1 MIDIYVKNVDGVWF
15 GVAYEKENIHATT
28 FTFSEKDA
36 VESLKGSVPFKTELQ
51 RCEKPSAF
59 AERMIAL
66 IKDVYDGKGTA
77 SKLSLSM
84 KHLSN
89 LNRKVLDVTAMIPV
103 GYVSSYGMIAKVAG
117 TAPRAVGRMMA
128 RNPFAPIVPCHRVV
142 GSDFSLVGY
151 GGGLNLKLAFLK
163 REKRDYASKREI
175 PMNGKKLM
183 VFPVEFVLKKTEK
196 K

>member
-1 MIDIYVKNVDGVWF
+1 
-15 GVAYEKENIHATT
+15 
-28 FTFSEKDA
+28 
-36 VESLKGSVPFKTELQ
+36 
-51 RCEKPSAF
+51 
-59 AERMIAL
+59 
-66 IKDVYDGKGTA
+66 
-77 SKLSLSM
+77 M
-84 KHLSN
+84 KHLSD

-151 GGGLNLKLAFLK
+151 GGGLDLKLAFLK